1 MHPPCMSTL
10 AEIEMAVPQLTAS
23 ELAELERFVRDIR
36 AKQAGAAPSPGR
48 PWMELAGC
56 FAGESDELRRV
67 DRLVEAEFESVNPD
81 DWR

>member
-1 MHPPCMSTL
+1 MSTL
-10 AEIEMAVPQLTAS
+10 AEIEKAVPQLTAT
-23 ELAELERFVRDIR
+23 ELAELERFVREMR
-36 AKQAGAAPSPGR
+36 VKQAGAVPALAR

-56 FAGESDELRRV
+56 LAGESDELRRV